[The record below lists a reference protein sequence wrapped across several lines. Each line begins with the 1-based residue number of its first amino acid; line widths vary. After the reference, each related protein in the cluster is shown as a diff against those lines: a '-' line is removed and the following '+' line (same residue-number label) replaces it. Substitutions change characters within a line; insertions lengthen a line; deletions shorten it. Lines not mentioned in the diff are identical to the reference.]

1 MSHQCVDTVRSL
13 GVSGETKAEWK
24 ASATLGTENSP
35 RRRWPCPPDRL
46 QPCLLQHA
54 LWDTGGPT
62 VPSSASV
69 AMVGPATPRMG
80 AVSVPRA
87 GPDISA
93 WKVPTEG
100 QLHAPIASPSP
111 RRGLPFPC
119 PSDLLF
125 HFLPGCSPG
134 MFGANCSQPCQCG
147 PGERCHP
154 ETGACVCPP
163 VHSGAPCRIG
173 EFSSSPCLCT
183 VPREP
188 RHRYLS
194 RSPPS
199 GTLVSP
205 CLPTGASPIHAS
217 QAPQQGQDTV
227 LSNRSIPHRKPGADH
242 HDAHPSGGL

>member
-1 MSHQCVDTVRSL
+1 M
-13 GVSGETKAEWK
+13 
-24 ASATLGTENSP
+24 
-35 RRRWPCPPDRL
+35 
-46 QPCLLQHA
+46 
-54 LWDTGGPT
+54 
-62 VPSSASV
+62 PSSASV

-80 AVSVPRA
+80 VVSVPRA

-93 WKVPTEG
+93 WKVPIEG
-100 QLHAPIASPSP
+100 QLHAPTASPSP

-163 VHSGAPCRIG
+163 GHSGAPCRIG

-188 RHRYLS
+188 GHRYLS
-194 RSPPS
+194 RYSCITLPS
-199 GTLVSP
+199 YWGLSHP
-205 CLPTGASPIHAS
+205 CIIPSSPTGPRHCPEQPLHPTQGARSRSP
-217 QAPQQGQDTV
+217 
-227 LSNRSIPHRKPGADH
+227 
-242 HDAHPSGGL
+242 